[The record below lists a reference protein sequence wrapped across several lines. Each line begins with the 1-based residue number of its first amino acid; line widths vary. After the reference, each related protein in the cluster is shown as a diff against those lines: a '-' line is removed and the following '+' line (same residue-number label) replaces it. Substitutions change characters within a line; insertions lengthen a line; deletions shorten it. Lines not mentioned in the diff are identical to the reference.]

1 MDPTHES
8 AAGSLCQAKG
18 RDCNGAFEDAV
29 ALTDAASSIL
39 RTNHRNLKGKSMQKK
54 QRSGR
59 QTGIIPFAAK
69 KTKETDK

>member
-1 MDPTHES
+1 MNVPL
-8 AAGSLCQAKG
+8 ALFAKQKK
-18 RDCNGAFEDAV
+18 RDKDAV

-39 RTNHRNLKGKSMQKK
+39 RTNRNLKGKSIQKK